1 MPFRLCTRAKNL
13 VKSLFCPILV
23 TEIHRCLH
31 DHSFIVLI
39 GRQADVGECGPS
51 LLSTLESGSEIRWR
65 SRFLTDQQSTG
76 NSSEFASAIVEQS
89 LFARNFGIGISNRF
103 GHDARMKIVTIIAR
117 ILLGLIFVVFG
128 SNIFLHFIPMPP
140 PPPGPSGDFTKA
152 LFVTHYLHVVAVF
165 QILGGLLLLIGRFVP
180 LGLVL
185 LAPVIINIDLVH
197 ILMEP
202 SGLPMAAVVSILLV
216 FLIWRYR
223 DAFAGILRA

>member
-1 MPFRLCTRAKNL
+1 MARQNLRPRRNLFVRSIFDPPTLCHLAWTPDSRATNL
-13 VKSLFCPILV
+13 DVFIDRDRNAGRPQRMGNAFGKSDRHAREQVFPSKETSAHV
-23 TEIHRCLH
+23 NFSQ
-31 DHSFIVLI
+31 D
-39 GRQADVGECGPS
+39 RQLNGVGTPA
-51 LLSTLESGSEIRWR
+51 R
-65 SRFLTDQQSTG
+65 SSQ
-76 NSSEFASAIVEQS
+76 
-89 LFARNFGIGISNRF
+89 
-103 GHDARMKIVTIIAR
+103 HHRMKIATIIAR

-202 SGLPMAAVVSILLV
+202 SGLPMAIVVSFLLV
-216 FLIWRYR
+216 FLVWRYR
-223 DAFAGILRA
+223 DAFAGIVRP